1 MSIYYGALELK
12 ASYQRNLGEGLFFS
26 IIVSVTIAL
35 LFSAYTGRALKETTI
50 KFPGRVEVIPYPK
63 PMLIPPSPASQRRPK
78 PELPRPKAGVLM
90 ADSFLAELPENLETK
105 LGPAELLIDGENP
118 GSAGEGGP
126 PGGFTGDTVVDL
138 DLDGLKP
145 VILHKIVPVY
155 PAMARQLGMSET
167 IIAEIVVGTDGLVR
181 EVFIRKKSTG
191 VFDEEVEAAL
201 RQWIFKPLVVD
212 GRVVRFR
219 YLEVVRFTLR

>member
-1 MSIYYGALELK
+1 MSLRYGALELK

-26 IIVSVTIAL
+26 IIVSMVFPF
-35 LFSAYTGRALKETTI
+35 LFAVLAGRTPRETTI
-50 KFPGRVEVIPYPK
+50 KISGPVKPILYSKPK
-63 PMLIPPSPASQRRPK
+63 PLPPPPASQRRPK
-78 PELPRPKAGVLM
+78 PELPRPKAGVLVV
-90 ADSFLAELPENLETK
+90 DSFLAELRENLETK
-105 LGPAELLIDGENP
+105 LGPAELPVDGENP
-118 GSAGEGGP
+118 GSAGESGS

-155 PAMARQLGMSET
+155 PVMARQLGMSET
-167 IIAEIVVGTDGLVR
+167 IIAEIVVGTDGFVR

-219 YLEVVRFTLR
+219 YFEVIRFTLR